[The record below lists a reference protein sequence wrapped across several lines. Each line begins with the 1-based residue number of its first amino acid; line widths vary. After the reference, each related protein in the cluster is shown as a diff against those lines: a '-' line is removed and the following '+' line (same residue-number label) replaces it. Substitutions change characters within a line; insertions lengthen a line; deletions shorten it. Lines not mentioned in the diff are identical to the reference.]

1 MVLAVAIHSEACV
14 GSSDHGVELLDM
26 ENLCPVAVCR
36 IVILILPR
44 RERVLVSGV
53 AALSDL

>member
-1 MVLAVAIHSEACV
+1 MVLAVTIHSEAGVC
-14 GSSDHGVELLDM
+14 SSDHGVELLNM
-26 ENLCPVAVCR
+26 ENLCPVVVCR

-44 RERVLVSGV
+44 RERVLLRGV

>member
-1 MVLAVAIHSEACV
+1 M

-26 ENLCPVAVCR
+26 ENLCPVVVCR

-44 RERVLVSGV
+44 RERVLLSGV